1 MKRDD
6 RTVSTEVT
14 RRNASS
20 HLFHLCIGQLSM
32 AAEAWRVRPDETQL
46 HEFRNALRSVR
57 VLLRVFGDEAD
68 AHGGKS
74 LRLALT
80 RAADKLGAVRD
91 LDVMLEL
98 IRRSEFQ
105 RSGRNMFEIGL
116 LVSAIRQT
124 QAKRFAIVQA
134 FMASGSWTR
143 AEQLAQRF
151 LHRFDAEVKPSDRE
165 LITAFLDREFQ
176 RHGRKILRKSKAA
189 KSLDAEVLHDFR
201 INLRRLR
208 YLGDLLGDIASPK
221 QRKVF
226 KRVHACEQDLG
237 RVHDLDLALGF
248 LRDHPAKSP
257 LRLQQEWQTLRNARI
272 KRFRKKWS
280 NCREKR
286 F

>member
-1 MKRDD
+1 
-6 RTVSTEVT
+6 
-14 RRNASS
+14 
-20 HLFHLCIGQLSM
+20 M
-32 AAEAWRVRPDETQL
+32 AAEAWRVAPDEHQL

-105 RSGRNMFEIGL
+105 RCGRNIFEIGL
-116 LVSAIRQT
+116 LVSVIRQT
-124 QAKRFAIVQA
+124 QSKRFAFVQK

-143 AEQLAQRF
+143 AELLAQRF
-151 LHRFDAEVKPSDRE
+151 LHRFDAEFKPSDKE
-165 LITAFLDREFQ
+165 LITTFLDREFQ
-176 RHGRKILRKSKAA
+176 RNGRKIIRKSSAV

-208 YLGDLLGDIASPK
+208 YLGDLLGDIASAK

-226 KRVHACEQDLG
+226 KRVHACEQELG

-248 LRDHPAKSP
+248 LQAHPAKSP
-257 LRLQQEWQTLRNARI
+257 LRLQQEWLAQRDNRI

-280 NCREKR
+280 KCRAR
-286 F
+286 LV